1 MRRSIGAI
9 MIRVNYLSALIGV
22 LAIFLSACSATIPS
36 ENAEPAEIAST
47 GDTEPVV
54 VEAKVSRLDEVPL
67 IKGPVSPDGV
77 HLIFGTPDLGLG
89 TQRIGV
95 VAVSEKGLVRSPAAT
110 ISTFYYP
117 TEGAEGELKQ
127 TTLGIFRGFPLNTRG
142 MYTADLEFD
151 KTGRWGLEIS
161 VLDENARTLKAS
173 LEFEVAETT
182 VAPSAGS
189 PAIRSVNKTLTDGGT
204 LADLTT
210 GSLQDPD
217 LYRITIAEAVESG
230 LPTVVVMASP
240 AFCTNAV
247 CGPQVG
253 VLQELKDK
261 YSGQANF
268 IHVDLYDNPTGIQGD
283 LSQAVIS
290 PTVIEWNLPS
300 TEWSFVID
308 SEGIVSARFES
319 FATFEELE
327 EALLDLL

>member
-1 MRRSIGAI
+1 MKA
-9 MIRVNYLSALIGV
+9 NYLTGPIAV
-22 LAIFLSACSATIPS
+22 FAILLSACSSSIPS
-36 ENAEPAEIAST
+36 ESPDQSGKSSSP
-47 GDTEPVV
+47 GDTAAVAIED
-54 VEAKVSRLDEVPL
+54 KVSRLDEAPL

-77 HLIFGTPDLGLG
+77 YLIFGTPDLGIG
-89 TQRIGV
+89 TQRVGV
-95 VAVSEKGLVRSPAAT
+95 VAVSDKGLVRSAIAT
-110 ISTFYYP
+110 LSTFYYP
-117 TEGAEGELKQ
+117 TEGSDGEFKQ

-151 KTGRWGLEIS
+151 KAGSWGLEIS
-161 VLDENARTLKAS
+161 VLDENAQTLKAS
-173 LEFEVAETT
+173 LKFEVAESTA
-182 VAPSAGS
+182 APSAGS
-189 PAIRSVNKTLTDGGT
+189 PAIRSVNKILTDGGS

-217 LYRITIAEAVESG
+217 LYRITIAEAVDSG

-247 CGPQVG
+247 CGPQVD

-261 YSGQANF
+261 YLGQANF
-268 IHVDLYDNPTGIQGD
+268 IHVDIYDNPTGIQGD
-283 LSQAVIS
+283 LSRAVIS
-290 PTVIEWNLPS
+290 PTVLEWNLPS

-308 SEGIVSARFES
+308 TEGIVSARFES

>member
-1 MRRSIGAI
+1 MKANFLAG
-9 MIRVNYLSALIGV
+9 LFGV
-22 LAIFLSACSATIPS
+22 FAIFLVACSSSIPT
-36 ENAEPAEIAST
+36 ETLPP
-47 GDTEPVV
+47 GDAVPVV
-54 VEAKVSRLDEVPL
+54 AETKVSQINEAPL
-67 IKGPVSPDGV
+67 IKGPVSSDGV

-89 TQRIGV
+89 TQRVGV

-117 TEGAEGELKQ
+117 TEDSEGEHKQ

-151 KTGRWGLEIS
+151 RAGHWGLEIS
-161 VLDENARTLKAS
+161 LLDENARTLKAS
-173 LEFEVAETT
+173 LRFNVAEST

-189 PAIRSVNKTLTDGGT
+189 PAVRSLNKTLADGST
-204 LADLTT
+204 LSDLTT

-217 LYRITIAEAVESG
+217 LYRITIAEAVDSG
-230 LPTVVVMASP
+230 RPTVVVMASP

-247 CGPQVG
+247 CGPQVD
-253 VLQELKDK
+253 VLKELKDK
-261 YSGQANF
+261 YAGQANF

-308 SEGIVSARFES
+308 SEGIVAARFES

-327 EALLDLL
+327 EALLALL

>member
-1 MRRSIGAI
+1 MGSTI
-9 MIRVNYLSALIGV
+9 MKVSYLTGLIAV
-22 LAIFLSACSATIPS
+22 FAIFLSACSSSISS
-36 ENAEPAEIAST
+36 ESAEPVDTVSL
-47 GDTEPVV
+47 GDTVPAL

-89 TQRIGV
+89 TQRLGI

-161 VLDENARTLKAS
+161 VLDENAETVKAS
-173 LEFEVAETT
+173 LEFEVAEST

-189 PAIRSVNKTLTDGGT
+189 PAIRSVNKTLTDGGS

-217 LYRITIAEAVESG
+217 LYRITIAEAVDSG

-247 CGPQVG
+247 CGPQVD
-253 VLQELKDK
+253 VLQELKDM

-268 IHVDLYDNPTGIQGD
+268 IHVDIYDNPTGIQGD
-283 LSQAVIS
+283 LSRAVIS

-300 TEWSFVID
+300 SEWSFVID

>member
-1 MRRSIGAI
+1 MI
-9 MIRVNYLSALIGV
+9 MKASYLTGLFGV

-36 ENAEPAEIAST
+36 ENPDKSEGVVSLGDAEPA
-47 GDTEPVV
+47 V
-54 VEAKVSRLDEVPL
+54 VEAGASRFNEVPL
-67 IKGPVSPDGV
+67 IKGPVSADGL

-89 TQRIGV
+89 TQRVAV
-95 VAVSEKGLVRSPAAT
+95 VAVSEKGLVRSPIAT
-110 ISTFYYP
+110 LSSFYYP
-117 TEGAEGELKQ
+117 TEDSEGELKQ
-127 TTLGIFRGFPLNTRG
+127 TTLGIYRGFPLNTRG

-151 KTGRWGLEIS
+151 RPGRWGLEIS

-173 LEFEVAETT
+173 IKFDVAESTT
-182 VAPSAGS
+182 APSAGE
-189 PAIRSVNKTLTDGGT
+189 PAIRSVNKTLGDGSV

-217 LYRITIAEAVESG
+217 LYRITIAEAVDSG

-247 CGPQVG
+247 CGPQVD

-290 PTVIEWNLPS
+290 PTVIEWDLPS

-308 SEGIVSARFES
+308 SQGIVSARFES

-327 EALLDLL
+327 EALLALL